1 MEPPHPEG
9 YCVFEKNPKHACVAS
24 STFASGAPLNHSPNL
39 YCKGYI
45 TGAVKG
51 FVTQLAANATGILTR
66 KNNAERIIK
75 NIFVSIIWSKM
86 VLKKIFL
93 KKKPTPIPANLT
105 IHISYSLSPTAI
117 VFESPIPYWFA
128 TCNIALLLQNL

>member
-51 FVTQLAANATGILTR
+51 FVIQLAANATGILTR
-66 KNNAERIIK
+66 KNNAERII
-75 NIFVSIIWSKM
+75 NGIC
-86 VLKKIFL
+86 
-93 KKKPTPIPANLT
+93 TPIVGVSAIKTPIANPADTLLFVGF
-105 IHISYSLSPTAI
+105 HKCESKSR
-117 VFESPIPYWFA
+117 SPI
-128 TCNIALLLQNL
+128 TRCNIVPCK